1 MFKWKRDVPKVEGFG
16 PFLDPFTPENPK
28 LLPKTR
34 IFPETTSLWLS
45 SNLRIRNKNSKI
57 HFRGK
62 NGLFKIENR
71 SVNKNQEGRGQFRI
85 TFSEASNSGLTIA
98 QKIFVVARLK
108 LALFK
113 FWCHFFPFKPPFLT
127 EGQFLGVTPNQ

>member
-1 MFKWKRDVPKVEGFG
+1 MFKRKRDVPKVEGFG
-16 PFLDPFTPENPK
+16 LFLGPFTPEKPK
-28 LLPKTR
+28 ILSKTR

-45 SNLRIRNKNSKI
+45 SNLRIRNKISKI

-71 SVNKNQEGRGQFRI
+71 SVNKNQEVRGQFRI
-85 TFSEASNSGLTIA
+85 TFSEAFNSGLTIG
-98 QKIFVVARLK
+98 QNIFVVARLK

-113 FWCHFFPFKPPFLT
+113 FWCHFFPFIPPFLT
-127 EGQFLGVTPNQ
+127 VGQFLGVTPNQ